1 MQNVID
7 RTNKFYL
14 LMSRHLLSKKEYGV
28 LEKLLIEK
36 MPMEQATQQ
45 YGLTSQ
51 EIRELY
57 QKIFNKAKEA
67 AELFSQI
74 DHYQKKLEKLKREL
88 NPNPSPAAIKKEKAQ
103 HDRRKLIF
111 SSPFPFSTRLR
122 SVLEA
127 LEISTIGELSD
138 IPLKDFQHFRG
149 FKTKCKEEL
158 AVFIE
163 SENIGY
169 LFKGFAVWK
178 KQTIEQLK

>member
-1 MQNVID
+1 MKDTID
-7 RTNKFYL
+7 LTNKFYL

-36 MPMEQATQQ
+36 MPLEQAARQ
-45 YGLTSQ
+45 YGLTSLDVQ
-51 EIRELY
+51 ELY
-57 QKIFNKAKEA
+57 QRICNKVKEA

-88 NPNPSPAAIKKEKAQ
+88 NPNPRPATIKKEKAKK
-103 HDRRKLIF
+103 DRQKLLY
-111 SSPFPFSTRLR
+111 SSNFPFSRRLR

-149 FKTKCKEEL
+149 FKAKCKEEL
-158 AVFIE
+158 IAFIE
-163 SENIGY
+163 FENIGY

-178 KQTIEQLK
+178 KQPIVQLK